1 MNCHQHDFTPWINI
15 PQNISQIQI
24 RRCYKCDMEVVRFMP
39 RSWVTPHP
47 QDVYDRVDYDYDPEN
62 TLLWP

>member
-1 MNCHQHDFTPWINI
+1 MTCQQHDFSPWVDI
-15 PQNISQIQI
+15 PQTFNPFKV
-24 RRCYKCDMEVVRFMP
+24 RWCFKCDMEEVRAIP
-39 RSWVTPHP
+39 RKWVEPHP